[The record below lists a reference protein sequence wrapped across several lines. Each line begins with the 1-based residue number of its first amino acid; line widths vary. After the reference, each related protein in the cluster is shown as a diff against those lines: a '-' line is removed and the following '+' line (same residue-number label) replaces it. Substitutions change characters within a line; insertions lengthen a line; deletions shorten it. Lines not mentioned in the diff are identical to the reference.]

1 VSYWSTFYHFV
12 WGTRHREAIIDSE
25 NALVIGRSIQA
36 TCDELGAIP
45 HAIGFMPEHIHLAI
59 SVPPRIAV
67 SEFVRKLKGKSSH
80 NVNHLLPRTN
90 LESFSWQSEYGVIT
104 FSERSLK
111 DVVSYVENQAR
122 HHANDDLWS
131 TFEVGDFNE
140 LDRDGR
146 SIYRQPS
153 DSSAPMPKS
162 ADAQRIDLPFS
173 ASKRLRRD

>member
-12 WGTRHREAIIDSE
+12 WGTRHREAIIDSQ
-25 NALVIGRSIQA
+25 NALLIRRSIQT

-45 HAIGFMPEHIHLAI
+45 HAIGFMPDHVHLAI

-80 NVNHLLPRTN
+80 HVNRSLPTSN

-111 DVVSYVENQAR
+111 TVVSYVENQAR
-122 HHANDDLWS
+122 RHASEDLWP
-131 TFEVGDFNE
+131 TFEVGDFDE
-140 LDRDGR
+140 LNRGDR

-153 DSSAPMPKS
+153 DSLALGSKS
-162 ADAQRIDLPFS
+162 ADHRRNDLSFS
-173 ASKRLRRD
+173 ASKRLRHD